1 MNGGF
6 KVLWEVP
13 KRSSKDRNC
22 HEFCKNT
29 LQMRIISKVLFE
41 VGKRRKGRR
50 EEREKEEH

>member
-29 LQMRIISKVLFE
+29 LQIRIISKVLFE